1 MITEPELAAVLPTS
15 AKDYLGAPPYTLEP
29 LQENAACLR
38 SATRRLFLK
47 QILPEDA
54 LGQNEL
60 RVNQALQGTAC
71 FPAPRL
77 LFTAAGAQGTIA
89 GWEWAPGS
97 DLRERQARALPR
109 AFAELGRFH
118 AAHRAAPCAAQ
129 GATEPVCSPTTRE
142 PYPSVPS
149 MLRAELALLA
159 SGLEPAVI
167 EGCAEAFRR
176 LEAGYVTCIHG
187 DFHPGN
193 IRLTPAGLQFV
204 DWAYATQSLNLFDL
218 SYVHYCVSREPDA
231 AEWWHITP
239 RESPAVLEAYFA
251 NCGMDALDWRPLQWA
266 VEVWTALYAYHN
278 ARMRADT
285 AGSADSLGV
294 LQGLLDDPQQVMS

>member
-1 MITEPELAAVLPTS
+1 MLTEQVLNASLPAS
-15 AKDYLGAPPYTLEP
+15 AKDYLGALPYALEP

-47 QILPEDA
+47 QIPPEDV

-60 RVNQALQGTAC
+60 RINRALQGTAC

-77 LFTAAGAQGTIA
+77 LFTATNAEGTLA
-89 GWEWAPGS
+89 GWEWSPGS
-97 DLRERQARALPR
+97 DLRQRQPGALPR

-118 AAHRAAPCAAQ
+118 AAQCEM
-129 GATEPVCSPTTRE
+129 GPVCSPTTRE

-149 MLRAELALLA
+149 MLRAELALLT

-167 EGCAEAFRR
+167 AGCAEAFRR

-193 IRLTPAGLQFV
+193 IRLTPAGPQFV
-204 DWAYATQSLNLFDL
+204 DWGYATTSLNLFDL
-218 SYVHYCVSREPDA
+218 SYVQYYVSRESDA

-251 NCGMDALDWRPLQWA
+251 NCGMAALDWRPLQWA
-266 VEVWTALYAYHN
+266 VEVWTSLYAYHN
-278 ARMRADT
+278 ARLREDA
-285 AGSADSLGV
+285 AGIADSLGV
-294 LQGLLDDPQQVMS
+294 LQGLFKMLSAKI